1 YRTLTAPTYT
11 LFPSTTLFR
20 STRCALTA
28 RRTRTRVEHRTLVD
42 HCSRAPVAA
51 NVRAH
56 DELRTLGCHFPCPNL
71 ADLSRM
77 VVPSLSSRRRSRSCK
92 CFLVARKSCRD
103 SCCGVDLWFDLVSR

>member
-77 VVPSLSSRRRSRSCK
+77 VVPSLSSRD
-92 CFLVARKSCRD
+92 RKSTRLN
-103 SCCGVDLWFDLVSR
+103 SSHQIISYAVF